1 MEIVALLKSLS
12 RDIRDYLLT
21 RVVLPRMAA
30 LLALLV
36 TAAWCH
42 SGSQSLPL
50 TWIEATFEIGLVV
63 LLLSQFRLWDDLAD
77 VHKDGLI
84 DPQRVLCRTAH
95 RASFMVLV
103 VLLAVGSISLLAGS
117 RNVRALGL
125 LGGLTLLMIGWYA
138 IPARTSW
145 TVMNYHVVLLKYPV
159 FILLMEA
166 PTERIVHPATMGAA
180 LAVYLILCVFEV
192 CHDPTLRSRTGVR
205 VLAGAE
211 GLLLVVSIATMT
223 GATS

>member
-36 TAAWCH
+36 TAVWCH
-42 SGSQSLPL
+42 SGSQSLPQ
-50 TWIEATFEIGLVV
+50 TWIEATFEIGLLV
-63 LLLSQFRLWDDLAD
+63 LLLSQYRLWDDLAD
-77 VHKDGLI
+77 VHKDVLT

-95 RASFMVLV
+95 RATFMVLV
-103 VLLAVGSISLLAGS
+103 VLSAVGNVSLFAGS
-117 RNVRALGL
+117 RNIRALAM
-125 LGGLTLLMIGWYA
+125 LGGLTLLMIGWYS

-145 TVMNYHVVLLKYPV
+145 TVMNYHVVLLKYPL

-166 PTERIVHPATMGAA
+166 PEERIVHPATTGTAI
-180 LAVYLILCVFEV
+180 AVYLMLCVFEV
-192 CHDPTLRSRTGVR
+192 CHDSTLRSRTGFR
-205 VLAGAE
+205 ILAGAE
-211 GLLLVVSIATMT
+211 VLLLVVSIAMTT
-223 GATS
+223 GATL